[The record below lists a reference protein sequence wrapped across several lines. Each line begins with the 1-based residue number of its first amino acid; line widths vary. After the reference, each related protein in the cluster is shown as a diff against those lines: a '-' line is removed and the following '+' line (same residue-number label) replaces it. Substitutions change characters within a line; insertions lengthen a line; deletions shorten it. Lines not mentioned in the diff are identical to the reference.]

1 MTDER
6 GVNTVA
12 DVAFALLF
20 VAAAVAVLSGY
31 HFQEGAEHEPF
42 DADRTA
48 AVVGSATVNVSYSV
62 EPTLESARSELDPD
76 RLSGES
82 GTRKPNHGELRR
94 ITHGSIAELA
104 GAAAVANLTRTGEDS
119 ERLTATGDRY
129 AGALDERVQSR
140 LVGSQFE
147 TRITALWRPYDG
159 APLAGR
165 VTVGADPPPDE
176 SVSTAELTLASGF
189 DPVRRQAIEAAESGG
204 YDAVAE
210 IVASAIVRGYLP
222 AKRSRYALEAGGAR
236 RTLAIYRYERMATI
250 VDGTSSEAAVLDD
263 SLRRSRSDPRAVNEY
278 LASGLAGELA
288 ADMAD
293 RYENPLAAARA
304 LSVGE
309 VTVAVSTWEP

>member
-31 HFQEGAEHEPF
+31 HFQGGGEHDPF

-62 EPTLESARSELDPD
+62 EPALESARSELDAD
-76 RLSGES
+76 LLSGES
-82 GTRKPNHGELRR
+82 STRTLSDGELRR
-94 ITHGSIAELA
+94 ITHGSIAEQA
-104 GAAAVANLTRTGEDS
+104 GAAAVANLTRTGDGS
-119 ERLTATGDRY
+119 EYLAATGDHY
-129 AGALDERVQSR
+129 AKMLGERVQSR

-147 TRITALWRPYDG
+147 TSITAVWRPYDG
-159 APLAGR
+159 APFVGR

-176 SVSTAELTLASGF
+176 SVSTAELTLPSGF
-189 DPVRRQAIEAAESGG
+189 DRVRKRAIDAAASGG

-210 IVASAIVRGYLP
+210 TAASAIVRGYLP
-222 AKRSRYALEAGGAR
+222 AKRSRYALEAGGVR
-236 RTLAIYRYERMATI
+236 RSLALYRYERMATL
-250 VDGTSSEAAVLDD
+250 VDGTSPEAAVLDD
-263 SLRRSRSDPRAVNEY
+263 SLRRDHADPRAANEH
-278 LASGLAGELA
+278 LATGLAGELA
-288 ADMAD
+288 ADMAA
-293 RYENPLAAARA
+293 RYETPLAAARA